1 TNDDIAPKLTVIKHV
16 VNDDGGTA
24 SAADFTMSID
34 DPGTDPASFAGA
46 ESPGTEVTVDPGSYT
61 VSESGPSGYADSYS
75 ADCTGSIAIGE
86 SKTCTVTNDDIA
98 PKLTVIKHVIN
109 DDGGG
114 ASAGDFTMTVHAP
127 ATTPASFARGESP
140 RTDVTVGPGTYSVS
154 ESGPSGYDDSY
165 SDDCSGSIAIG
176 ESK

>member
-75 ADCTGSIAIGE
+75 ADCTGSIALGE
-86 SKTCTVTNDDIA
+86 AKT
-98 PKLTVIKHVIN
+98 
-109 DDGGG
+109 
-114 ASAGDFTMTVHAP
+114 SP
-127 ATTPASFARGESP
+127 ATH
-140 RTDVTVGPGTYSVS
+140 S
-154 ESGPSGYDDSY
+154 EKQP
-165 SDDCSGSIAIG
+165 
-176 ESK
+176 